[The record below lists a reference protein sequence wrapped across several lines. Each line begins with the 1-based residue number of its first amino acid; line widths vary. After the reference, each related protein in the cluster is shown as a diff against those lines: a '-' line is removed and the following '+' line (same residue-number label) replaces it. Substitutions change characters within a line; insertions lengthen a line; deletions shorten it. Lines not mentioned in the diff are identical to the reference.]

1 MFVLFFLMIR
11 RPPRSTRTDTLF
23 PYTTLFRSLIMAGVG
38 IWIFRLAKTT
48 PQNFSNKHRDIQ
60 ENIRKRVQALQT
72 SSPIE
77 RVLRKKAEALDA
89 IDEFT
94 ALAASYSRIGTDYN
108 MPRQQK
114 QLDAHLERY

>member
-1 MFVLFFLMIR
+1 M
-11 RPPRSTRTDTLF
+11 
-23 PYTTLFRSLIMAGVG
+23 MAGVG

-89 IDEFT
+89 IDEFK
-94 ALAASYSRIGTDYN
+94 ALAASYSRIEPDYN
-108 MPRQQK
+108 MPRKQK
-114 QLDAHLERY
+114 QLDANLASYSIRGENIATLSSSDIARDRKS